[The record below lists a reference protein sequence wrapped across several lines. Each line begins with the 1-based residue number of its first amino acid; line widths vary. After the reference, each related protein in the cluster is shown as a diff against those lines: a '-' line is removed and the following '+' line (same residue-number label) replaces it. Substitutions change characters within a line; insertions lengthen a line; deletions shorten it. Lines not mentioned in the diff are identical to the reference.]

1 MYLSPAK
8 INLFLY
14 VTGRRADGY
23 HELFSLM
30 APLTLADRLEI
41 VRSGNGIKAVCSHPD
56 VPEDDTN
63 LACRAAALFRSAMID
78 RNADCVFHDL
88 TIYIDKKIPVCG
100 GLGGGSSNAACVLLA
115 LNDICETPF
124 STEELMRL
132 GLSLGADIPF
142 FISGVPAFA
151 SGVGEKLVPCRQM
164 PDLSVIIVNP
174 GVPASTVNVFR
185 KLEFG
190 LTFTPSYTIK
200 SSSNA
205 LPFGEKLNG
214 MEILHNDLEG
224 PACSLYPEI
233 GTAKKEMALLLG
245 RNVYMSGSGA
255 SLFALYSD
263 HEVAERDYEQLSQV
277 RSENMKFVFLSRIEL
292 LDGCSKQKSFG
303 ASSSGKTQ
311 GFDPCIQR
319 FESSRPSQNFK
330 GL

>member
-1 MYLSPAK
+1 MQVRFSPAK

-14 VTGRRADGY
+14 VTGRRPDGY

-41 VRSGNGIKAVCSHPD
+41 VRSGNGIRAVCSHPD
-56 VPEDDTN
+56 VPEDNTN

-78 RNADCVFHDL
+78 RKGDCVFHDL
-88 TIYIDKKIPVCG
+88 TIHIDKKIPVCG

-115 LNDICETPF
+115 LNESSETPF
-124 STEELMRL
+124 STDELMRL
-132 GLSLGADIPF
+132 GLTLGADVPF

-164 PDLSVIIVNP
+164 PNLSVIIVNP

-200 SSSNA
+200 PSSNA
-205 LPFGEKLNG
+205 LPFREKLDG
-214 MEILHNDLEG
+214 REILHNDLEG

-233 GTAKKEMALLLG
+233 GTAKKEMALLLE
-245 RNVYMSGSGA
+245 RNVYMSGSGS

-263 HEVAERDYEQLSQV
+263 HEVAERDYERLSQV
-277 RSENMKFVFLSRIEL
+277 RSENMKFIFLSRIGL
-292 LDGCSKQKSFG
+292 LDGWCKK
-303 ASSSGKTQ
+303 
-311 GFDPCIQR
+311 
-319 FESSRPSQNFK
+319 
-330 GL
+330 

>member
-1 MYLSPAK
+1 MPVRLSPAK

-41 VRSGNGIKAVCSHPD
+41 VRSGNGIRAVCSHPD

-78 RNADCVFHDL
+78 KKGDPVFHHL
-88 TIYIDKKIPVCG
+88 TIHIEKKIPVCG

-115 LNDICETPF
+115 LNEYSETPF
-124 STEELMRL
+124 STDELMRL
-132 GLSLGADIPF
+132 GLTLGADVPF
-142 FISGVPAFA
+142 FISGAPAFA

-190 LTFTPSYTIK
+190 LTFTPSYIINP
-200 SSSNA
+200 SSNA
-205 LPFGEKLNG
+205 LPFGKKLDG
-214 MEILHNDLEG
+214 REILHNDLEG

-233 GTAKKEMALLLG
+233 DTAKKEMALLLG
-245 RNVYMSGSGA
+245 RNVYMSGSGS

-263 HEVAERDYEQLSQV
+263 HDVAERDYEELLQA
-277 RSENMKFVFLSRIEL
+277 RSENMKFVFLSRIGL
-292 LDGCSKQKSFG
+292 WDG
-303 ASSSGKTQ
+303 
-311 GFDPCIQR
+311 
-319 FESSRPSQNFK
+319 
-330 GL
+330 

>member
-1 MYLSPAK
+1 MPVRLSPAK

-41 VRSGNGIKAVCSHPD
+41 VRSGNGIRAVCSHPD

-78 RNADCVFHDL
+78 KKGDPVFHHL
-88 TIYIDKKIPVCG
+88 TIHIEKKIPVCG

-115 LNDICETPF
+115 LNEYSETPF
-124 STEELMRL
+124 STDELMRL
-132 GLSLGADIPF
+132 GLTLGADVPF
-142 FISGVPAFA
+142 FISGAPAFA
-151 SGVGEKLVPCRQM
+151 SGVGEKLVPCREM

-190 LTFTPSYTIK
+190 LTFTPSYIINP
-200 SSSNA
+200 SSNA
-205 LPFGEKLNG
+205 LPFGKKLDG
-214 MEILHNDLEG
+214 REILHNDLEG

-233 GTAKKEMALLLG
+233 DTAKKEMALLLG
-245 RNVYMSGSGA
+245 RNVYMSGSGS

-263 HEVAERDYEQLSQV
+263 HDVAEREYEELLQA
-277 RSENMKFVFLSRIEL
+277 RSENMKFVFLSRIGL
-292 LDGCSKQKSFG
+292 WDG
-303 ASSSGKTQ
+303 
-311 GFDPCIQR
+311 
-319 FESSRPSQNFK
+319 
-330 GL
+330 